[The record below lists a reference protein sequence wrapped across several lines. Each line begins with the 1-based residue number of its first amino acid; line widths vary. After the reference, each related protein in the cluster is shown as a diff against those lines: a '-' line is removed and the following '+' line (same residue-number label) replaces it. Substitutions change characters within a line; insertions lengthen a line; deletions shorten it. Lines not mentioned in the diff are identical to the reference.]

1 MGILNDDN
9 GGLRKLL
16 FSRLLQE
23 LQNRKARDDVQVAAV
38 QLFNVMLCTLDDLRD
53 RMVVRSALY
62 HSGIVSAIQVCVTC
76 ECAGACVAGRAR

>member
-1 MGILNDDN
+1 MSILNEDN
-9 GGLRKLL
+9 GKLRKSL

-53 RMVVRSALY
+53 RMIVRSSLF
-62 HSGIVSAIQVCVTC
+62 HSGLVSAIQVWCH
-76 ECAGACVAGRAR
+76 